1 MCRKNGGGRVRIT
14 PWQRPCAGV
23 DVPGVEPFAGGMNQD
38 EQEPPASQAGLA
50 SPHEVE
56 ASARVVRH
64 RRHQFPARDRVVKV
78 RYDDREH
85 AVLAAAADRAGLTIA
100 GFLAGAGLSV
110 AGEGPPPSQAADRE
124 LLAELLRLRLSIR
137 RYAVNV
143 NQAVAALHS
152 SGSAPVWL
160 SQAIAGAHQAVLS
173 ADDATRRVAG
183 RPG

>member
-1 MCRKNGGGRVRIT
+1 M
-14 PWQRPCAGV
+14 
-23 DVPGVEPFAGGMNQD
+23 PGVGPFAGRMNHD
-38 EQEPPASQAGLA
+38 EHEPPASPADLA
-50 SPHEVE
+50 ASTEVE

-64 RRHQFPARDRVVKV
+64 RQHQFPARERVVKV

-85 AVLAAAADRAGLTIA
+85 AVLAAAADRAGLTPA
-100 GFLAGAGLSV
+100 GFLARGGLSV

-124 LLAELLRLRLSIR
+124 LLAELFRVRLSIR

-152 SGSAPVWL
+152 TGMAPVWL
-160 SQAIAGAHQAVLS
+160 SRAIAGAHQAVSS
-173 ADDATRRVAG
+173 ADEATRWVAG